1 MVLLHPLVH
10 VPRLHRRG
18 IVANL
23 IFRRVHHVKV
33 LLPRSCLWK
42 EDNKKSHL
50 SKDHQSLR
58 DGSKKCCTRGT
69 TLIAGRPGHSVRS
82 APPEGGES
90 RLHDNGQRPSAPKG
104 DASQRG
110 CSRASDAVPSV
121 PPCTDRRLSETGR
134 GIAFSPSSHFGRW
147 EEYNSSA
154 EGRQVRKSALT
165 ADLVRF
171 DRHLLAKRAVS
182 CENRKKNQDG
192 SRRPEAAASLRKTPL
207 RKRPAPQEP
216 GDRAGYILHPE
227 KCPAPHSA
235 APVRQI
241 CVSVATMGTRRS
253 WRPTGTR
260 GCSRRS
266 GHTRMAGP

>member
-1 MVLLHPLVH
+1 M
-10 VPRLHRRG
+10 
-18 IVANL
+18 
-23 IFRRVHHVKV
+23 
-33 LLPRSCLWK
+33 
-42 EDNKKSHL
+42 
-50 SKDHQSLR
+50 
-58 DGSKKCCTRGT
+58 
-69 TLIAGRPGHSVRS
+69 
-82 APPEGGES
+82 
-90 RLHDNGQRPSAPKG
+90 
-104 DASQRG
+104 
-110 CSRASDAVPSV
+110 
-121 PPCTDRRLSETGR
+121 
-134 GIAFSPSSHFGRW
+134 
-147 EEYNSSA
+147 
-154 EGRQVRKSALT
+154 RKSALT

-227 KCPAPHSA
+227 KCPEPHSA

-266 GHTRMAGP
+266 GIPEWRAPDSTPGSGRNTRRRGAGHAKVREAQMRTRVEGVRSTMRTCRPGGVLSRWSPSSP

>member
-1 MVLLHPLVH
+1 M
-10 VPRLHRRG
+10 
-18 IVANL
+18 
-23 IFRRVHHVKV
+23 
-33 LLPRSCLWK
+33 
-42 EDNKKSHL
+42 
-50 SKDHQSLR
+50 
-58 DGSKKCCTRGT
+58 
-69 TLIAGRPGHSVRS
+69 
-82 APPEGGES
+82 
-90 RLHDNGQRPSAPKG
+90 
-104 DASQRG
+104 
-110 CSRASDAVPSV
+110 
-121 PPCTDRRLSETGR
+121 
-134 GIAFSPSSHFGRW
+134 
-147 EEYNSSA
+147 
-154 EGRQVRKSALT
+154 RKSALT

-227 KCPAPHSA
+227 KCPEPHSA

-253 WRPTGTR
+253 WRSTGTR

-266 GHTRMAGP
+266 GHARMAGPLIVLQVAVVIPAAGGAGRAKVREAQMRTRVEGVRSTMRTCRPGGVLSRWSPSSP